1 MEKLISGNSKQE
13 GTLAEEWDISDRLIT
28 LFTRKQQ
35 WNEKHSDWWPLGE
48 ATSQAARELTFKD
61 KIELK
66 DIAVFCHPT
75 QDGLPDVV
83 VTDTNFSPL
92 WRDMYPYIY
101 LYGFGSKITNGWGK
115 MSNERKI
122 KKILCFV
129 LANANISR
137 EAKKALFTVPE
148 IKQAVLDLIEN
159 KECKE

>member
-1 MEKLISGNSKQE
+1 MEKLILNNSKQE
-13 GTLAEEWDISDRLIT
+13 GTLAEEWDISNRLIT
-28 LFTRKQQ
+28 LFTSGLVKQQ
-35 WNEKHSDWWPLGE
+35 WNENSDWWTLGE
-48 ATSQAARELTFKD
+48 AISQAARELTFKD
-61 KIELK
+61 ETELK

-92 WRDMYPYIY
+92 WRDMYPHIY

-129 LANANISR
+129 LANANTSR
-137 EAKKALFTVPE
+137 EAKKLYLLFQ
-148 IKQAVLDLIEN
+148 K
-159 KECKE
+159 